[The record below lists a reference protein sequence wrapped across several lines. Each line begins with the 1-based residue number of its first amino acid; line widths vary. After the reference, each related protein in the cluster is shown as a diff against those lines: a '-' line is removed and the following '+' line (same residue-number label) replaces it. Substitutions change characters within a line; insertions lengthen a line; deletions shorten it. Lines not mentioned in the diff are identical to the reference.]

1 MYACNLSRYVRY
13 HIPWMS
19 YHSIIPLQ
27 YVGTSSIS
35 SFNINEITFNHRI
48 TAHHLQTRTYQQV
61 FGFPNIL
68 TQTPSKYFQ
77 AFKKQVFFCP
87 SRYRG
92 EKTSKKSV
100 ATSKA
105 WWPDLVLWPPEMID
119 LLRWL
124 SRSPLLSVFT
134 WGWLTVGYPW
144 WIEVYRYTVYRLFFN
159 AGDCKVVEIVI
170 ICFDMTRVWYL
181 RCASQ

>member
-1 MYACNLSRYVRY
+1 MYTCNLSRYVRY

-27 YVGTSSIS
+27 YVGTSSIL
-35 SFNINEITFNHRI
+35 SFNTNEITFNHRI

-68 TQTPSKYFQ
+68 TQTPPKYFPP
-77 AFKKQVFFCP
+77 FKKHVFCP

-92 EKTSKKSV
+92 EKNSKKSV

-134 WGWLTVGYPW
+134 WGWRFLWVGPLMNW
-144 WIEVYRYTVYRLFFN
+144 SMPVYRLFFN
-159 AGDCKVVEIVI
+159 AGECKVVEIVI
-170 ICFDMTRVWYL
+170 ICFDITRE
-181 RCASQ
+181 

>member
-1 MYACNLSRYVRY
+1 MYTCNLSRYVRY

-27 YVGTSSIS
+27 YVGTSSIL
-35 SFNINEITFNHRI
+35 SFNTNEITFNHRI

-68 TQTPSKYFQ
+68 TQTPPKYFPP
-77 AFKKQVFFCP
+77 FKKNVFCP

-92 EKTSKKSV
+92 KKNSKKSV

-124 SRSPLLSVFT
+124 CRSPLLSSRGDGVSC
-134 WGWLTVGYPW
+134 GWAPW
-144 WIEVYRYTVYRLFFN
+144 WIEGCRYTVCFLMP
-159 AGDCKVVEIVI
+159 VI
-170 ICFDMTRVWYL
+170 ARW
-181 RCASQ
+181 

>member
-68 TQTPSKYFQ
+68 TQTPPKYFQ
-77 AFKKQVFFCP
+77 AFKKQVFFLSFQIP
-87 SRYRG
+87 WR
-92 EKTSKKSV
+92 KNIQKKRSHIEGLV
-100 ATSKA
+100 ARLGTLA
-105 WWPDLVLWPPEMID
+105 TWDDWFATMAFQVPFAVRFHVGMADC
-119 LLRWL
+119 WL
-124 SRSPLLSVFT
+124 PMMNWSIPVYGIPFVF
-134 WGWLTVGYPW
+134 
-144 WIEVYRYTVYRLFFN
+144 
-159 AGDCKVVEIVI
+159 
-170 ICFDMTRVWYL
+170 
-181 RCASQ
+181 